1 MKIEIQITKIGN
13 GFLETDKEIANI
25 CVCNGN
31 WKYWDDY
38 FEGYE
43 KESLTINTINKAHYL
58 SLPVND
64 AYPIHNHEE
73 AVQGNLIVEQAIV
86 RPYSNLLEYLNCRI
100 KNTKEEYC
108 KYGWTERTYNIVM
121 LEGKVNRKDVVA
133 DRVYDKK
140 SELEITFRVI
150 K

>member
-1 MKIEIQITKIGN
+1 MKIEIKITKIGT
-13 GFLETDKEIANI
+13 GFLETDEEIVNI

-64 AYPIHNHEE
+64 AYPIHNREE
-73 AVQGNLIVEQAIV
+73 ALQGNLIIEQAIV
-86 RPYSNLLEYLNCRI
+86 RPYNNLLEYLNCRI
-100 KNTKEEYC
+100 ENTKEEYC
-108 KYGWTERTYNIVM
+108 KHGWTERTYHIVM
-121 LEGKVNRKDVVA
+121 LEGDSDRNDVTAERLYDKVN
-133 DRVYDKK
+133 
-140 SELEITFRVI
+140 ELELNFRVI
-150 K
+150 E